1 MIMRMR
7 FYLGLVCA
15 LFVSYASAAD
25 LRGNVALNITSDT
38 ATTAKNMA
46 MDEARR
52 QIISDVLGQY
62 SDRVAL
68 ENVLATTKNSALNT
82 LIESTAIDG
91 EQTSA
96 TTYSANITMVIDAS
110 AARAWL
116 TENGIQNWMPD
127 DENANRFV
135 VWAEMSEPIVN
146 WTEINRI
153 SRDEKIDV
161 QLKSVQG
168 NQIVFDVPVSV
179 RGAFTIAVREAGWQ
193 YSDKDG
199 ILRVWK

>member
-1 MIMRMR
+1 MRMR

-15 LFVSYASAAD
+15 LFVSYANAAD

-91 EQTSA
+91 EQTSD

>member
-1 MIMRMR
+1 MRMR

-15 LFVSYASAAD
+15 LFMSYANAAD
-25 LRGNVALNITSDT
+25 LLGNVALNITSDT
-38 ATTAKNMA
+38 ATTAKNIA

-91 EQTSA
+91 EQTSD

-127 DENANRFV
+127 DENANSFV

-146 WTEINRI
+146 WTEINTI

-161 QLKSVQG
+161 KLKSVQG

>member
-1 MIMRMR
+1 
-7 FYLGLVCA
+7 
-15 LFVSYASAAD
+15 
-25 LRGNVALNITSDT
+25 
-38 ATTAKNMA
+38 
-46 MDEARR
+46 
-52 QIISDVLGQY
+52 
-62 SDRVAL
+62 
-68 ENVLATTKNSALNT
+68 
-82 LIESTAIDG
+82 
-91 EQTSA
+91 
-96 TTYSANITMVIDAS
+96 
-110 AARAWL
+110 
-116 TENGIQNWMPD
+116 MPD

-161 QLKSVQG
+161 KLKSVQG